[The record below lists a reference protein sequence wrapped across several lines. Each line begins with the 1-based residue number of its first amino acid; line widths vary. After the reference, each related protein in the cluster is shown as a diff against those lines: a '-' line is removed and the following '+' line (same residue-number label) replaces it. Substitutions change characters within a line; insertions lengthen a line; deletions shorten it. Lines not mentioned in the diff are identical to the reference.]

1 MSYNKETEQLVS
13 VVMKQDQVDKLDEIK
28 VKLDVKRGYIIR
40 RFVEEGMEKYH
51 SNNKQLVGSD
61 LDPMTIS

>member
-13 VVMKQDQVDKLDEIK
+13 VVMKQDQVDTLDEIG

-40 RFVEEGMEKYH
+40 RFVDEGMDKYY
-51 SNNKQLVGSD
+51 SNNKQVVGSN